1 MLAERMDKAQIVA
14 VLQSY
19 NHDINRIFALIPRGA
34 GAAKDAQS
42 SLRQLKTAIHND
54 YKHRYAIVRSTQ
66 LTPDEQARLERAIR
80 DVYFAVQAI
89 GVNSN
94 PSMEWRNALYGA
106 DTDIQRCVAQL
117 NGAEKRAES
126 ESESVDWF

>member
-19 NHDINRIFALIPRGA
+19 NYDINRIFALIPQGA
-34 GAAKDAQS
+34 GAAKNAQS
-42 SLRQLKTAIHND
+42 RLKQLKTAIHND
-54 YKHRYAIVRSTQ
+54 YKHRHAIVGSTQ
-66 LTPDEQARLERAIR
+66 LTPDEQASLERAIR

-106 DTDIQRCVAQL
+106 DSDIQRCVAQL
-117 NGAEKRAES
+117 SGAEKRVES
-126 ESESVDWF
+126 ESIDWL